1 MGVTEV
7 SEVGDS
13 PIAAT
18 DPSYAELVAAHAPA
32 LLRLAVMLAGSRT
45 DGEDLLQAALLRATR
60 HADRIAA
67 MAAPAGYLRRIVV
80 NEHISSTRRLFRR
93 VRTVPATPAELD
105 DVSAPDDAD
114 VETADLR
121 DQTWRWLATLPPA
134 QRAVLVLRFYEDLPD
149 AEIAT
154 ILGCRE
160 ATVRSHVFRALAA
173 LRTRLTSEVEE

>member
-1 MGVTEV
+1 M

-13 PIAAT
+13 PTAAI

-45 DGEDLLQAALLRATR
+45 EGEDLLQAALLRATP

-67 MAAPAGYLRRIVV
+67 MAAPVSYLRTIVV
-80 NEHISSTRRLFRR
+80 NEHTSGKRRLFRR
-93 VRTVPATPAELD
+93 VRTVPATPVELD
-105 DVSAPDDAD
+105 DVSVPDDTG
-114 VETADLR
+114 VENSDLR
-121 DQTWRWLATLPPA
+121 DQTWRWLATLPAA

-160 ATVRSHVFRALAA
+160 ATVRSHAFRALAA
-173 LRTRLTSEVEE
+173 LRRRLTSEVEE